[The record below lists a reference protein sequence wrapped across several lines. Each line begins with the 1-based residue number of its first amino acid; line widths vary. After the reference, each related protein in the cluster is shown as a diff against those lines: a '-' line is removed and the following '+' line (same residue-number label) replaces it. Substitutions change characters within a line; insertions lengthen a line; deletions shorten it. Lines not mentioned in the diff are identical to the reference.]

1 MPVKQR
7 RGEETRQRL
16 LDAALA
22 AHQAGAFTVQAVLAD
37 SGVSLGSLY
46 HHFGS
51 FDGLAAALYTRC
63 MAALLDT
70 IVESLARARTPRG
83 GVRAVVTAYL
93 AFVTDQPAQARFIHA
108 SAYAAYLPAH
118 AEEIAA
124 MKQPR
129 MARMAA
135 WLAPHVAAGS
145 IVDLPDP
152 LTEMLLIGPVAELSR
167 RWLNGA
173 EADLAKAARLLPDRI
188 WAALSYPAAATG
200 TRTPEPT

>member
-7 RGEETRQRL
+7 RGEETRRRL

-22 AHQAGAFTVQAVLAD
+22 VHAAGGAEGFTVHAVVAE

-63 MAALLDT
+63 MAQLLDE
-70 IVESLARARTPRG
+70 IVAALDRARTPRS
-83 GVRAVVTAYL
+83 GVRAVVRAYL
-93 AFVTDQPAQARFIHA
+93 GYVAERSASARFIHA

-118 AEEIAA
+118 AAAIAA
-124 MKQPR
+124 MKEPR

-135 WLAPHVAAGS
+135 WLAPHIAAGAV
-145 IVDLPDP
+145 VDLPDP

-173 EADLAKAARLLPDRI
+173 DVDLSRAAKLLPDRI
-188 WAALSYPAAATG
+188 WAALQA
-200 TRTPEPT
+200 

>member
-7 RGEETRQRL
+7 RGEETRRRL

-22 AHQAGAFTVQAVLAD
+22 VHASGGADGFTVHAVVAG

-51 FDGLAAALYTRC
+51 FDGLAAALYGRC
-63 MAALLDT
+63 MAGLLDD
-70 IVESLARARTPRG
+70 IVAALARTRTPRS

-93 AFVTDQPAQARFIHA
+93 DHVTRQPASARFIHA

-118 AEEIAA
+118 AGMIAEVKA
-124 MKQPR
+124 PR

-135 WLAPHVAAGS
+135 WLAPHVAAGAMA
-145 IVDLPDP
+145 DLPDP

-167 RWLNGA
+167 RWLNDPGI
-173 EADLAKAARLLPDRI
+173 DLARAAKLLPDRI
-188 WAALSYPAAATG
+188 WASLQA
-200 TRTPEPT
+200 

>member
-1 MPVKQR
+1 VPVKQR

-22 AHQAGAFTVQAVLAD
+22 VHAAGGAEGFTVHAVVAG

-51 FDGLAAALYTRC
+51 FDGLAAALYARC
-63 MAALLDT
+63 MAALLDD
-70 IVESLARARTPRG
+70 IVAALTRTRTPRSG
-83 GVRAVVTAYL
+83 IRAVVTAYL
-93 AFVTDQPAQARFIHA
+93 GHVTGNPAGARFIHA

-118 AEEIAA
+118 VEMIDAV
-124 MKQPR
+124 KTPR
-129 MARMAA
+129 MARMAR
-135 WLAPHVAAGS
+135 WLAPHVAAGA
-145 IVDLPDP
+145 IADLPDP

-173 EADLAKAARLLPDRI
+173 DIDLTRAAKLLPDRI
-188 WAALSYPAAATG
+188 WASLQP
-200 TRTPEPT
+200 

>member
-1 MPVKQR
+1 MPVRQR
-7 RGEETRQRL
+7 RGDETRKRL

-22 AHQAGAFTVQAVLAD
+22 VHESAGADGFTVQAVLAE

-63 MAALLDT
+63 MAALLDA
-70 IVESLARARTPRG
+70 IVAALERARTPRG
-83 GVRAVVTAYL
+83 GVRAVVTSYL

-108 SAYAAYLPAH
+108 SAYASYLPAH
-118 AEEIAA
+118 ADTIAT
-124 MKQPR
+124 MKQTR

-135 WLAPHVAAGS
+135 WLAPHVAAGA
-145 IVDLPDP
+145 IVALPDP

-173 EADLAKAARLLPDRI
+173 DADLAKAARLLPDRI
-188 WAALSYPAAATG
+188 WASLQA
-200 TRTPEPT
+200 

>member
-16 LDAALA
+16 LAAALTVHA
-22 AHQAGAFTVQAVLAD
+22 THGQDGFTVQAVTTE

-46 HHFGS
+46 HHFTN

-63 MAALLDT
+63 MADLLDG
-70 IVESLARARTPRG
+70 IVAALERTRTPRAG
-83 GVRAVVTAYL
+83 IRAVVTAYL
-93 AFVTDQPAQARFIHA
+93 TFVSTEPAKARFIHA
-108 SAYAAYLPAH
+108 SAYASYLPAH
-118 AEEIAA
+118 EESITA
-124 MKQPR
+124 MKAPR
-129 MARMAA
+129 MAGMAK

-152 LTEMLLIGPVAELSR
+152 LTEMLLIGPIAELSR

-173 EADLAKAARLLPDRI
+173 DIDLPKATKLLPDRI
-188 WAALSYPAAATG
+188 WSSLKAD
-200 TRTPEPT
+200 

>member
-7 RGEETRQRL
+7 RGAETAQRL

-22 AHQAGAFTVQAVLAD
+22 VHAAQGAEGFTVHAVVAE

-51 FDGLAAALYTRC
+51 FDGLAAALYSRC
-63 MAALLDT
+63 MAGLLDT
-70 IVESLARARTPRG
+70 IVDALTRTRTPRS

-93 AFVTDQPAQARFIHA
+93 GFVTDHPASARFIHA

-118 AEEIAA
+118 ADTIAA
-124 MKQPR
+124 MKAPR

-135 WLAPHVAAGS
+135 WLAPHIASGAVH
-145 IVDLPDP
+145 DLPDP
-152 LTEMLLIGPVAELSR
+152 LIEMLLIGPVAELSR
-167 RWLNGA
+167 RWLSDDGI
-173 EADLAKAARLLPDRI
+173 DLARAAKLLPDRI
-188 WAALSYPAAATG
+188 WASLQA
-200 TRTPEPT
+200 

>member
-1 MPVKQR
+1 MPVRQR

-16 LDAALA
+16 LDAALTVHA
-22 AHQAGAFTVQAVLAD
+22 AGGAEGFTVHAVVAE

-51 FDGLAAALYTRC
+51 FDGLAAALYARC
-63 MAALLDT
+63 MAGLLDE
-70 IVESLARARTPRG
+70 IVAALERARTPRS

-93 AFVTDQPAQARFIHA
+93 GFVAGHSASARFIHA

-118 AEEIAA
+118 AEMIAT
-124 MKQPR
+124 MKAPR

-135 WLAPHVAAGS
+135 WLAPHVASGAM
-145 IVDLPDP
+145 VDLPDP

-173 EADLAKAARLLPDRI
+173 GFDLANAAKLLPDRV
-188 WAALSYPAAATG
+188 WASLQA
-200 TRTPEPT
+200 

>member
-16 LDAALA
+16 LDAALKT
-22 AHQAGAFTVQAVLAD
+22 HESGDFTVQAVLAE

-46 HHFGS
+46 HHYGS
-51 FDGLAAALYTRC
+51 FDGLAASLYTRC
-63 MAALLDT
+63 MAELLDQIIDDLT
-70 IVESLARARTPRG
+70 RTRTARA
-83 GVRAVVTAYL
+83 GVTAVVTAYL
-93 AFVTDQPAQARFIHA
+93 DFVATQPAKARFIHA
-108 SAYAAYLPAH
+108 SAYATYLPTHAH
-118 AEEIAA
+118 MIAE

-135 WLAPHVAAGS
+135 WLAPHVKAGS

-152 LTEMLLIGPVAELSR
+152 LTEMLLIGPIAELSR

-173 EADLAKAARLLPDRI
+173 NIDLTKAAKLLPQRI
-188 WAALSYPAAATG
+188 WAALAA
-200 TRTPEPT
+200 

>member
-1 MPVKQR
+1 VPVKQR
-7 RGEETRQRL
+7 RGEETKQRL

-22 AHQAGAFTVQAVLAD
+22 VHAAGGTEGFTVHAVVAA

-51 FDGLAAALYTRC
+51 FDGLAAALYSRC
-63 MAALLDT
+63 MAGLLDE
-70 IVESLARARTPRG
+70 IVDALTRTRTPRS

-93 AFVTDQPAQARFIHA
+93 NHVTQNPASARFVHA

-118 AEEIAA
+118 AETIAA
-124 MKQPR
+124 MKTPR

-135 WLAPHVAAGS
+135 WLAPHVASSAV
-145 IVDLPDP
+145 VDLPDP

-173 EADLAKAARLLPDRI
+173 DIDLAHAARVLPDRV
-188 WAALSYPAAATG
+188 WAALQA
-200 TRTPEPT
+200 

>member
-1 MPVKQR
+1 MPVRQR
-7 RGEETRQRL
+7 RGEETKQRL

-22 AHQAGAFTVQAVLAD
+22 VHAASGTEGFTVHAVVAE

-51 FDGLAAALYTRC
+51 FDGLAAALYSRC
-63 MAALLDT
+63 MAGLLDE
-70 IVESLARARTPRG
+70 IVAALTRARTPRS

-93 AFVTDQPAQARFIHA
+93 GHVTEHPASARFVHA

-118 AEEIAA
+118 ATLIAA
-124 MKQPR
+124 TKAPR

-135 WLAPHVAAGS
+135 WLAPHVAAGTV
-145 IVDLPDP
+145 VDLPDP

-173 EADLAKAARLLPDRI
+173 DIDLARAAKLLPDRI
-188 WAALSYPAAATG
+188 WASLQA
-200 TRTPEPT
+200 